1 MRYHVILN
9 WVQDIE
15 NSRLCVIVN
24 DAILSDFQE
33 TVGKRDWSQ
42 TFLQIFN
49 FLFLGSGDTSTY
61 FQMVGRRCSCKD
73 ALIILDTG

>member
-1 MRYHVILN
+1 MRYHVILT

-24 DAILSDFQE
+24 DAILSDFQY

-42 TFLQIFN
+42 IFFQILN
-49 FLFLGSGDTSTY
+49 FIFLGSGNTSAY
-61 FQMVGRRCSCKD
+61 FQMVGRCCSCKD
-73 ALIILDTG
+73 ALIILHTG